1 MGCLEAS
8 DPNTAKAP
16 GVAALSSLRE
26 PQPFRASGVLHAACL
41 GLKGQFHRRIR
52 ELALQRV
59 VQRFQRASPVKRGS
73 LARALLSKTQSTR
86 ASWALMRMLWRMVA
100 MAYDRPASPAI
111 IQQSF
116 LESING
122 WFTQTRI
129 VGHTSRGS
137 RHQ

>member
-1 MGCLEAS
+1 MGCLGAS

-41 GLKGQFHRRIR
+41 GLEGQSHRRIR

-59 VQRFQRASPVKRGS
+59 VQRFQRANPVRRGS

-86 ASWALMRMLWRMVA
+86 DRRALIRMLWRMVA
-100 MAYDRPASPAI
+100 MAYYRPASRAI
-111 IQQSF
+111 VQQSR
-116 LESING
+116 L
-122 WFTQTRI
+122 
-129 VGHTSRGS
+129 
-137 RHQ
+137 